1 MRKQVDTNKQI
12 IKSLRLSQKQ
22 WQTIQ
27 TQMQEKNLNFSQL
40 VLNSLLHQNS
50 QTPTKSK
57 KQKAIANKELVIG
70 LAKWGNNLNQIAKCL
85 NTNKYQVPTITIFL
99 GSHLVFEKQKKEK
112 IHEYFLESIKKPI
125 DTKAL
130 SDEILQTLNLKES
143 VTEIIL

>member
-1 MRKQVDTNKQI
+1 MPKLSDNKNI
-12 IKSLRLSQKQ
+12 TKRLRLNQTE

-57 KQKAIANKELVIG
+57 KQKSIANKELVIE

-85 NTNKYQVPTITIFL
+85 NTNQGAWDRLALEQLIEISYELEQIRSKYV
-99 GSHLVFEKQKKEK
+99 G
-112 IHEYFLESIKKPI
+112 
-125 DTKAL
+125 
-130 SDEILQTLNLKES
+130 
-143 VTEIIL
+143 